1 MSIEEM
7 TEKLKRMSNEA
18 IIDWFELYN
27 SLASRGVYDEVM
39 LSLLE
44 KEMNNRSLG

>member
-7 TEKLKRMSNEA
+7 AEKLKRMSDETLS
-18 IIDWFELYN
+18 DWYELYN
-27 SLASRGVYDEVM
+27 GLISRGVYDEVM

-44 KEMNNRSLG
+44 KEMNTRDLP